1 MVPITVLIGL
11 FVSPIFA
18 AALPVLERATPLSF
32 DAGSIQEPVA
42 TAYDWISGY
51 VSEFPIHSSCN
62 TSERAEIYQGLQEAV
77 LIAQHAKEHIL
88 VHGNNSELF
97 KKYFGAG
104 PTGPVLGWYDKIA
117 TANRAGVLFRCDD
130 PDQNCATQDNWA
142 GHWRGSNATSETVI
156 CELSYTTRWPLA
168 AMCARGFDV
177 ATGRTSNYWAGDLMH
192 RLYHTDIVGE
202 GLVEHHADGYHGC
215 VELAAGENYTLAAS
229 NSATLSYFAIEAYA
243 YDIAVPGEGCLGK
256 PVEKEDDGHGHGA
269 ASSSSSSSMTEST
282 TSSTTATA
290 APASTTSINPT
301 RVVQVPATTS
311 SATLAQETA
320 GKECHTH
327 ADGTLHC
334 V

>member
-77 LIAQHAKEHIL
+77 LIAQHAKEHIQILTTQVL

-130 PDQNCATQDNWA
+130 PDQNCATQDN
-142 GHWRGSNATSETVI
+142 
-156 CELSYTTRWPLA
+156 
-168 AMCARGFDV
+168 
-177 ATGRTSNYWAGDLMH
+177 
-192 RLYHTDIVGE
+192 IVGE